1 MASICKI
8 DGVWRALIR
17 RKGHK
22 PISKRFPTKAEAA
35 AWARDIE
42 GQIDQGR
49 AVRSLSANT
58 ITYMIDAYRQLRGKT
73 RPILDTS
80 TEHYT
85 LNILSD
91 YLGHIRCSALS
102 VDDLL
107 GYATRRKDEGA
118 GPYTVNMDISKLG
131 TVIRYCGEGMPDV
144 VGAARPKLNY
154 LGLIGGGGKRER
166 RPEQDEIDRILEL
179 LSPRMAD
186 AVRFAILA
194 CMRRGEICRL
204 LWADLDAK
212 KRTVIIRDRKDPRRK
227 AGNDQVIP
235 LLGAA
240 WDIVQAQPRDDDRIF
255 PLHPQTLSK
264 AFKAAC
270 DALNIP
276 DLHFHDLRHEGVSR
290 MFEAGY
296 AIQQVAVVSGH
307 KSWNQ
312 LKRYTQIKPES
323 LHAHGK
329 PEGVPPRPQ

>member
-35 AWARDIE
+35 AWARDLE

-49 AVRSLSANT
+49 AVKVLSIAT
-58 ITYMIDAYRQLRGKT
+58 VADLIQAYRDLRAGS

-80 TEHYT
+80 NEHYT
-85 LNILSD
+85 LKILSE
-91 YLGHIRCSALS
+91 YLGKIRCSALS
-102 VDDLL
+102 TDDLV
-107 GYATRRKDEGA
+107 GYAQKRKDEGA

-131 TVIRYCGEGMPDV
+131 TVIRYSGDGMADV

-154 LGLIGGGGKRER
+154 LGLIGGGGKRNR
-166 RPEQDEIDRILEL
+166 RPEQDELDRILDL
-179 LSPRMAD
+179 LTGQVAD
-186 AVRFAILA
+186 AVRFAVLTA
-194 CMRRGEICRL
+194 MRRGEICRL
-204 LWADLDAK
+204 LWTDLDEK
-212 KRTVIIRDRKDPRRK
+212 KRTVIIRDRKDPRKK
-227 AGNDQVIP
+227 AGNDQVVP
-235 LLGAA
+235 LLGEA
-240 WDIVQAQPRDDDRIF
+240 WPLALAQPRSNERIF

-264 AFKAAC
+264 TFKAAC
-270 DALNIP
+270 DALAIP

-296 AIQQVAVVSGH
+296 VIQQVAVVSGH

-323 LHAHGK
+323 LHDHGK
-329 PEGVPPRPQ
+329 P